1 MGAVIAFASP
11 TRRRPRPVVDR
22 DEPMG
27 AILLFTGVRYE
38 RSAEADAGG
47 DEPSSPRKRAH
58 GRRRGTSRH
67 G

>member
-1 MGAVIAFASP
+1 
-11 TRRRPRPVVDR
+11 
-22 DEPMG
+22 MG